1 MVPLFKQLFGSIM
14 KRIDN
19 QDKSVY
25 SFWYPLDNAAKIF
38 PAITTSELTS
48 VFRISAR
55 LKKKVNIK
63 LLFKAVRT
71 VESRFPYYK
80 VIMRKGFFWYYLES
94 AQFSAPV
101 VSDLDIPCRRFNR
114 KQNLFRIVVAH
125 NRIGVEFSHE
135 LTDGTGAFE
144 FLKTLLV
151 SYFQYSGFEIP
162 SSYRAIRVDQKPD
175 PEEFEDAYLRYFKEE
190 TPKILP
196 KPKAFHLPFPLRQ
209 VPRFTILNLIVST
222 SSVKEKADEKKVSI
236 TVYLVSVYLH
246 VIQEIYE
253 NVKPSSSF
261 GKQKKLCIEVP
272 VNLRKI
278 YKSATMRNFSL
289 YVMPEIDLRLGRYSF
304 DEILKM
310 VYHQM
315 QLETD
320 EKLVA
325 KTIARNVG
333 GERKFLVRS
342 IPLFLKSFLMRRFY
356 YSLGCDQFSG
366 VLTNLG
372 GVTLPGELGQ
382 QIDYLVFTPPPPN
395 KMNKANIGVIGYGD
409 KLVLSF
415 GNISATKELEKRF
428 VHFFNEQGISV
439 KLSN

>member
-1 MVPLFKQLFGSIM
+1 M
-14 KRIDN
+14 KSLSELENEGD
-19 QDKSVY
+19 D
-25 SFWYPLDNAAKIF
+25 FWYPLDNAAKIF
-38 PAITTSELTS
+38 PAITTDELTS

-55 LKKKVNIK
+55 LKSKVNIK

-71 VESRFPYYK
+71 IEPRFPYYK

-94 AQFSAPV
+94 ARFFTPV
-101 VSDLDIPCRRFNR
+101 IADIGIPCRRFNR
-114 KQNLFRIVVAH
+114 KKNLYRVVVAQ

-144 FLKTLLV
+144 FLKTLLAC
-151 SYFQYSGFEIP
+151 YFRFAGIEVP
-162 SSYRAIRVDQKPD
+162 SSFNTIQVGQEPN
-175 PEEFEDAYLRYFKEE
+175 PEEFEDAYRRYFKEE
-190 TPKILP
+190 TPKTSP
-196 KPKAFHLPFPLRQ
+196 KPKAFHLPFAFGLL
-209 VPRFTILNLIVST
+209 PRFNILNLIIST
-222 SSVKEKADEKKVSI
+222 EIVKRKSEEKGVSI
-236 TVYLVSVYLH
+236 TVYLVSVYLL
-246 VIQEIYE
+246 VIQDIFESL
-253 NVKPSSSF
+253 KSSSRF
-261 GKQKKLCIEVP
+261 RKQKKLCIEVP
-272 VNLRKI
+272 VNLRKL
-278 YKSATMRNFSL
+278 YPSATMRNFSL
-289 YVMPEIDLRLGRYSF
+289 YVMPEIDLRLGHYSF

-320 EKLVA
+320 EKLVS
-325 KTIARNVG
+325 KTLARNVG
-333 GERKFLVRS
+333 GERIFIVRS

-372 GVTLPGELGQ
+372 GVKFPGELGQ
-382 QIDYLVFTPPPPN
+382 QIDYIVFTPPPPN

-415 GNISATKELEKRF
+415 GNISGTRELEKRF
-428 VHFFNEQGISV
+428 VHFFNEHGISV

>member
-1 MVPLFKQLFGSIM
+1 MVPLRKQLAGSFM
-14 KRIDN
+14 KSLFDPEKEG
-19 QDKSVY
+19 DD
-25 SFWYPLDNAAKIF
+25 FWYPLDNAAKIF
-38 PAITTSELTS
+38 PAITTAELTS

-94 AQFSAPV
+94 AKFFTPV
-101 VSDLDIPCRRFNR
+101 IADTGLPCRRFDR
-114 KQNLFRIVVAH
+114 KKNLFRVVVAQ

-151 SYFQYSGFEIP
+151 CYFQFTGIEVP
-162 SSYRAIRVDQKPD
+162 SSFKTMQVDQNPN
-175 PEEFEDAYLRYFKEE
+175 PEEFEDAYRRYFKEE
-190 TPKILP
+190 TPKIVSR
-196 KPKAFHLPFPLRQ
+196 PKAFHLPFPLGLS
-209 VPRFTILNLIVST
+209 PRFKILNLIVPT
-222 SSVKEKADEKKVSI
+222 TVVKKRADEKRVSI
-236 TVYLVSVYLH
+236 TVYLISAYLL
-246 VIQEIYE
+246 VIQDIFESL
-253 NVKPSSSF
+253 KPSSRF
-261 GKQKKLCIEVP
+261 RKQKKLCIEVP

-278 YKSATMRNFSL
+278 YSSATMRNFSL
-289 YVMPEIDLRLGRYSF
+289 YVMPEIDLRLGHYSF

-310 VYHQM
+310 VHHQM

-320 EKLVA
+320 EKLVS

-372 GVTLPGELGQ
+372 RVAFPGELGQ

-395 KMNKANIGVIGYGD
+395 KMNKANIGVVSYGE

-415 GNISATKELEKRF
+415 GNISETKELEKRF
-428 VHFFNEQGISV
+428 VHFFNEQSIPV